1 MQWLRRNGHR
11 NRGAAPLAAPE
22 PRLGSLED
30 VAGAGT
36 APIVSVSV
44 GTTGL
49 NRAWMYHQRMRAM
62 GCADRIQSMLIYD
75 CNLVNIGH
83 LRDRAQAQGVA
94 DKIVIPEY
102 LPFAEG
108 FLRRVDQYKRHYG
121 AIERD
126 MEMMVEKA
134 ENLSL
139 MAGTEP
145 QVILEWIGFGGH
157 AMLSY
162 MFHDI
167 MAKRFPEARILPIV
181 CFPDDRGMQQNIR
194 EHNIWP
200 EAEKMLGATV
210 ATLISDNRCHTDY
223 RRLDESLT
231 TALAAVEACF
241 SYEPSVGSLAEIV
254 STYNNIGSRWISVEH
269 TKIPIINRKALP
281 QNGGSAPAAADRSKV
296 IAKQAQKIK
305 DRICEIALPEN
316 RYDKSAFF
324 TPGTRESEQRI
335 YVTMPLLAGDV
346 GEIKDDIEDQLKRE
360 DFAKALPGTQIAYA
374 AGNPQPANPE
384 NLEYIHIVKF
394 VGLPAEPRPVSLT
407 SILDDQPLPDDP
419 LHRRHG
425 NVKTWGQLIIEN
437 AATAAAGNGASGGNG
452 APAANGASGANAAV
466 AHNGAGRAVPAVGD
480 NPPGDEFSPR

>member
-1 MQWLRRNGHR
+1 MWNPLAMWPRRNGNR
-11 NRGAAPLAAPE
+11 NNGAAPADLTE
-22 PRLGSLED
+22 RRLGTLED
-30 VAGAGT
+30 VAGTGT
-36 APIVSVSV
+36 APIISVSV

-49 NRAWMYHQRMRAM
+49 NRARDYYGRMRAM

-75 CNLVNIGH
+75 CNLVNIGR
-83 LRDRAQAQGVA
+83 LRDLAQARGFA
-94 DKIVIPEY
+94 DKIVTPEY

-126 MEMMVEKA
+126 MEMMVDKA

-167 MAKRFPEARILPIV
+167 VAKRFPEARILPIV

-194 EHNIWP
+194 DYQIWP
-200 EAEKMLGATV
+200 EAEKMLGTEV
-210 ATLISDNRCHTDY
+210 ATLLSDNRCHTDY
-223 RRLDESLT
+223 HRLDESLT
-231 TALAAVEACF
+231 IALAAVEACF
-241 SYEPSVGSLAEIV
+241 SYDASVGSLAEIV
-254 STYNNIGSRWISVEH
+254 STYNNIGSRWIAVEH
-269 TKIPIINRKALP
+269 TKIPIINRKAFHE
-281 QNGGSAPAAADRSKV
+281 NGRQPAAADRSKV
-296 IAKQAQKIK
+296 KAKQAQKIK
-305 DRICEIALPEN
+305 DRICDIALPAN

-335 YVTMPLLAGDV
+335 YVTMPLLDGEV
-346 GEIKDDIEDQLKRE
+346 KEIKDDIEDQLKRE

-407 SILDDQPLPDDP
+407 SILDDEPLPDDP

-437 AATAAAGNGASGGNG
+437 ATTAAAANGASGGNG
-452 APAANGASGANAAV
+452 ASGAAA
-466 AHNGAGRAVPAVGD
+466 AHNGAGRPAPVVG
-480 NPPGDEFSPR
+480 NAPPGDEFSPR